1 MSIRARF
8 GFSLFANL
16 SKAIITFGTGMLIA
30 RGLGP
35 EQYGTMMFLL
45 ATFVGVRALF
55 DMGTS
60 IAFFTFLSQ
69 RQRSLH
75 FVGWYFAWLG
85 VQFIVPFL
93 AIAFLFPVA
102 WIELIWKGEQR
113 SLVIIAFVAAYMQ
126 SVLWATVL
134 QMGESQRLTR
144 WVQGVAVLIAIVHL
158 VMMVLA
164 LWGGWLTVRWI
175 LVLMTIEFGVAVAVT
190 VTRLHFPLIPEE
202 SDSLNGVVTE
212 FWRYCFPLIPYAW
225 LNFAYV
231 FADRWLL
238 QNYSGSVQQAYYSVA
253 DQFGAIATIATTA
266 ILNIF
271 WKEIAEAHQQNN
283 RERVA
288 LLYRQVSRGLFFV
301 AAAGAGFLAPWAEAI
316 LRITLGAAY
325 VGGTATL
332 MIMFF
337 YPLHQSMG
345 QIGGAMAYATGRV
358 AAYVKM
364 GMVAMALSMV
374 VTYFVLADVTA
385 LLPGLGLG
393 SLGLAGKM
401 VVMQILAV
409 NALAFYLSRSLDIK
423 FDWLFQPV
431 VALTCV
437 AAGLL
442 AYAIPHALF
451 DVDSHLWLAFLVAG
465 LLYGV
470 MLFALISMVP
480 SLAGLHRT
488 DIAAA
493 VAVGL
498 RLVRR

>member
-1 MSIRARF
+1 MSIRGRF

-16 SKAIITFGTGMLIA
+16 SKAVITFCTGLLVA

-45 ATFVGVRALF
+45 ATFVGVRALL
-55 DMGTS
+55 DMGSST
-60 IAFFTFLSQ
+60 AFFTFLSH

-85 VQFIVPFL
+85 MQFIVPFL
-93 AIAFLFPVA
+93 AIAFLFPVE
-102 WIELIWKGEQR
+102 WIELVWKGEQR

-126 SVLWATVL
+126 SVLWAAVL

-144 WVQGVAVLIAIVHL
+144 WVQGVAVLIALVHL
-158 VMMVLA
+158 VMMVWA
-164 LWGGWLTVRWI
+164 LWGGWLSVRWI
-175 LVLMTIEFGVAVAVT
+175 LVLMAIEFGVAAAVT
-190 VTRLHFPLIPEE
+190 VTRLHFPLFSEE
-202 SDSLNGVVTE
+202 PDSLKGVATE

-225 LNFAYV
+225 FSFACV
-231 FADRWLL
+231 FTDRWLL

-253 DQFGAIATIATTA
+253 DQFGAIASLATA
-266 ILNIF
+266 SILNIF

-301 AAAGAGFLAPWAEAI
+301 AAAVAGFLAPWAEDI
-316 LRITLGAAY
+316 LRMTLGAAY

-345 QIGGAMAYATGRV
+345 QIGSAMAFATGRV

-364 GMVAMALSMV
+364 VMVAMALSIV
-374 VTYFVLADVTA
+374 VTYFVLANA
-385 LLPGLGLG
+385 EAPLPGLELG

-401 VVMQILAV
+401 VVVQIISV
-409 NALAFYLSRSLDIK
+409 NALAFYLSRSLGVQ

-431 VALTCV
+431 AALLCTG
-437 AAGLL
+437 AGLL
-442 AYAIPHALF
+442 AYSLSRALLVNGALF
-451 DVDSHLWLAFLVAG
+451 AQFATAGIFYMLLTALSLYALPWLVGMSRSELV
-465 LLYGV
+465 
-470 MLFALISMVP
+470 S
-480 SLAGLHRT
+480 
-488 DIAAA
+488 
-493 VAVGL
+493 
-498 RLVRR
+498 LVRHPLIKATQ